1 MNKKHSYTYSVL
13 RYIHDIVTGEFI
25 NVGIVMHVPSLQ
37 LLKSE
42 TRSTIGRLKGAF
54 PDLDR
59 TAFHSAMSAVKRST
73 KQLSKDLGANTLQF
87 EDSDALYFAR
97 KIIGSDDSSLQW
109 SPVSGGITGDIEK
122 TFARVYDRMVVK
134 YDGRS
139 PKRRTDDEVWRPVR
153 ALLAERGV
161 DVELDEKTIVGTTD
175 DLSLKHAWKNGVW
188 HAYEP
193 LSFDLAD
200 ADGIKEKARKWRG
213 HLEAVADGQH
223 EQVKLSFII
232 GEPQNSSLRPAFES
246 ALNILGRSALAPT
259 IYRES
264 EIEDLVSHIEDEVR
278 AHRAA

>member
-1 MNKKHSYTYSVL
+1 MTKKRSYTYSVL
-13 RYIHDIVTGEFI
+13 RYVHDIMTGEFI
-25 NVGIVMHVPSLQ
+25 NVGVVMHVPSLH

-59 TAFHSAMSAVKRST
+59 AAFHSAMSSVKRSSKT
-73 KQLSKDLGANTLQF
+73 LAKDLASGTFKF
-87 EDSDALYFAR
+87 EASDALSFAR
-97 KIIGSDDSSLQW
+97 KIIGPDDSSLQW
-109 SPVSGGITGDIEK
+109 SPVSGGITDDVEK
-122 TFARVYDRMVVK
+122 TFARIYDRMVVK

-139 PKRRTDDEVWRPVR
+139 TRRRTDDEVWRPVR

-193 LSFDLAD
+193 LSFDLVD

-232 GEPQNSSLRPAFES
+232 GAPQNPSLRPAFDN
-246 ALNILGRSALAPT
+246 ALKILERSALSPT

-264 EIEDLVSHIEDEVR
+264 QIEDLVSHIEDEVR
-278 AHRAA
+278 AHHAA